1 MTEDFRAKITAE
13 LDTAAAENKLEA
25 FLNKKNKLKIDVEVN
40 QDSAKKLGSSIERGI
55 RQTKFDTSSITEQL
69 AGSFNISDKNV
80 LSRMKKQMDT
90 MVSSLGKTWNGSD
103 FDFKNASGFYSGLN
117 NLSDTVTKNA
127 KIVQGKT
134 GIYDDFFNY
143 FKDKK
148 IYVSDELKK
157 AMGGDAYKELL
168 QNNIGKIVRDS
179 AKGVSIDS
187 IWGEMTSLFP
197 EHFSTDM
204 MNQVDQITHAFDL
217 MKQARADMTQSFS
230 VSDLKGA
237 DFTAMTDSIAEQVLA
252 AGTQLKDALQTN
264 LMSATEAA
272 KTMIDLDVEVNTEKI
287 ASDIRSAV
295 QSAGTEA
302 GEALNVD
309 LKINDEQLISE
320 LRSAVGQ
327 LGTGE
332 EPVKVN
338 LQVDRESLQSDLNLT
353 LNDLELP
360 VHFKVDAEE
369 IESQLRAA
377 VESITDIQIDLRV
390 NTDPVT
396 DATAQAANTGNIQ
409 AEVPV
414 TAPQTDTSGLT
425 QLQQALGSVN
435 TAGQRSQSIF
445 SSLGSSFREAFSAYS
460 LANLMQDGLYKI
472 TDAGKEALSTVKE
485 FNDLETDLAM
495 ATGESRS
502 YASDLTQS
510 YNALGQELG
519 SITSDV
525 AKSADSWLRQGRSMS
540 ETNQLIKDSMVLSK
554 DAQMDSENAS
564 EVLTAT
570 LNGFQMNADQA
581 GHINDVLTS
590 IDLESA
596 SDAGGIGQALT
607 KVASQANNAG
617 VSLEKTAAMIAT
629 IKDVTQ
635 DSDDSIGTG
644 LKSILSRM
652 NQIKAGKFVD
662 SETGESLNDVEKV
675 LNKVGISMRDVNGQ
689 FKESEPI
696 IDEVAGKW
704 STFDGNT
711 KKAVATAMA
720 GTYQY
725 NKLIAMF
732 DNWDKVQSLTETA
745 LNADG
750 TAQKKFEDNY
760 LTSLEAKTNAL
771 KASLENL
778 ATSTVSSDLY
788 SGFLDGS
795 KSLVDFANNINLVQ
809 SAIAGLGAAGGV
821 YAIQQIV
828 AAFRELSNLGNA
840 LNLSRAVNIPDDSF
854 QRLLTLTQGLSE
866 SQTRLVLSSTALTDA
881 QRAAILTNQGMSS
894 AEAQASVAAMGLS
907 TAEGAAAASTFSL
920 SGALS
925 GLWATLMANPL
936 ILVAAGVTA
945 AVSAFSAYQHSVEE
959 AVSSAKQA
967 GTEWQENNTSLQ
979 DNIERITELRTALSS
994 GTLTEQEAA
1003 SAKSELLSIQ
1013 ESLTDSYHSQVAG
1026 IDLINGSLEE
1036 QIALLDKV
1044 SQKEASQF
1052 QNENKKGIEEA
1063 EKKVEKKRHTYL
1075 GQFLDNG
1082 SKESEAIKK
1091 SINDLKKEYGDEVFT
1106 IEPEMDGIT
1115 MDVHFKADSVT
1126 AKQALNDF
1134 MDDAKSIEKQY
1145 GESDTLSVM
1154 LDNASGGLSEAN
1166 EILGKY
1172 GDLYEQAQEAKL
1184 VAEEQTFK
1192 ADGKDQTALKW
1203 LNDYTKAVKN
1213 YNDALTEGD
1222 SDKITQAAGEFETV
1236 DTAVQSLLKNSDM
1249 SQFADQFSEVRD
1261 QLNDT
1266 AIAVN
1271 QFSDALS
1278 GKDTSKFGKEIKK
1291 NADSLKELGLTDTDF
1306 KYAFETE
1313 GVQEGEDQINALVDA
1328 AVECGLI
1335 SDTSSGEVAKLV
1347 NMLTQLGVISSSAG
1361 ASVDTTT
1368 EAVSDLADQIIN
1380 AQEAL
1385 SGIEKA
1391 TSVLTSQSTG
1401 KSISLDDFN
1410 SDELSDYTSA
1420 LEYNNGALH
1429 LNAEK
1434 VRELQKAK
1442 AEEAIQTNENQ
1453 KLEKQAQYMQNI
1465 AEIERLQDELRN
1477 LSDAKSQNAQ
1487 TIQSSIDALL
1497 SENDG
1502 LVNQCNQ
1509 LDLLSASLREATGAY
1524 QNWLDKQNTSESG
1537 DMFDDAMGA
1546 LDHIEDVTQNTDSE
1560 DYGRIG
1566 TNSYKAAVDFIVP
1579 DSVDTEDAEAVSSYI
1594 DSIEHYFNHDSD
1606 GNRTGLD
1613 VAEFCAKATKA
1624 GLMELDEASG
1634 EYKIAGQRTMQ
1645 DFADGLNLSL
1655 PMVQAMFGEME
1666 EFGGEFDWADEA
1678 VKTLGDLGM
1687 AAGEAKGRIEE
1698 LSGDKDLDIQ
1708 IDVSDIE
1715 STEDKI
1721 KTLDNTIS
1729 QMQEYK
1735 GTLEV
1740 DSSQVDDA
1748 NTVIQYCVTQKQM
1761 LEAPA
1766 VMSVDTSQVDG
1777 ELGNALSL
1785 LQQFQEAQNN
1795 VELQASVGADTSEA
1809 QGKVDGLV
1817 SEIQGLSPEIKATL
1831 GIDGA
1836 SEATIT
1842 ASIQALSPKIMVEAG
1857 VDSSVVDAYAAEE
1870 KKSNGTVDWDNN
1882 TGKVDAWAAQMH
1894 TSNGTV
1900 NWTNNTANVKTS
1912 FTATGTVNWTNANA
1926 PSKGS
1931 GGASGTAH
1939 AFGTAHYP
1947 HLVGHADA
1955 KGNWGTKTGGMTLVG
1970 ELGREIVV
1978 DPMTGTWHTVGDN
1991 GAEFQYIPAGSIV
2004 FNHLQTESL
2013 LEQGFV
2019 NSRGMARASG
2029 TAMVRGGISVSQA
2042 NIASGNRGSGTGN
2055 GSASTANTAA
2065 VNNNTKAVQSS
2076 GKAASEAADKVDEAL
2091 QNAIKKLNDNAMDWI
2106 ETTMNRLDRATS
2118 KYTDYAE
2125 SDTSHYTKAQKN
2137 YDKAIKSTQEEI
2149 DASKQA
2155 MQKYWSYAQKVAAD
2169 STVSQYL
2176 TPTLKKKID
2185 EGKTIDIESLS
2196 ASQKAAVDAYKEWMD
2211 KYLDAKDTNREKRAQ
2226 KLKLARAKVDNTYD
2240 SYDVIIGKREAKED
2254 YYAALAENRIA
2265 HGKSQKIGS
2274 VYYQDLKKQHDY
2286 AQYQKDWTAKEMKA
2300 VQKRM
2305 SEYLKTNGN
2314 NRKDKAYQ
2322 EMLKQYT
2329 ELKTTYAKADTH
2341 IQELTQAIQDA
2352 RENVKQWSVDRWERA
2367 GSKQDAAINYKIVS
2381 DNPDRQIAEK
2391 DYTERIKTNN
2401 RQILALQK
2409 LRQEKAEYYDT
2420 HFSSWNNE
2428 EAQKYLDSIA
2438 KIDEQILN
2446 LGSST
2451 EELKNKIME
2460 LRWKPF
2466 NDFQDELDSVINEY
2480 QTMQKLLGDEDSFY
2494 NDDGSLTQNG
2504 LTNVLLLQESIDAT
2518 KDKLANYRVAL
2529 DKLEEQYQNGCYSAE
2544 EYKEK
2549 TEELLKGIQ
2558 DASSSLAE
2566 YRQQI
2571 LSVYE
2576 TQVKTENDLLQ
2587 KNIDKRLEALDAKEK
2602 YYEFDKTI
2610 RKKSKDINALKASIS
2625 ALEGTSNAAA
2635 KARLEKLKAELA
2647 DAEEDMQDTV
2657 HNHETE
2663 MKKTGYENL
2672 QKDAENALDN
2682 TLDALKKNTSFQ
2694 EAVINNMLSNVKTN
2708 YDSTYKHLGEVMD
2721 QYGMKVSQTFDQ
2733 MITKAADFNT
2743 AAVNATKAWEG
2754 VYKMDT
2760 SKVPGAS
2767 NGQGGVNESADKILD
2782 DTLKKNDTSDG
2793 AGNVTPGTMTDK
2805 NYTLKLSDTDIYLT
2819 YSHIKKQLKATWSPK
2834 KPEHS
2839 DIEWKSSDESIAKVS
2854 SDGTV
2859 RGVSSGLD
2867 KNGLM
2872 ARDESKTRK
2881 CIITAIGGGGLAKAT
2896 CTVHV
2901 MPDSH
2906 YEKIK
2911 DYADKAGIKDTSGN
2925 NLRDAMEY
2933 AYKNGANHSDQSY
2946 IAVKGFKKAYLKDWT
2961 NSLSNRPDGATDVP
2975 AGVSPLIGY
2984 FNAKGKKVGPKEMQQ
2999 LADILQ
3005 INTPGVKKYD
3015 SWGSTLK
3022 NKILKA
3028 YKSYGFSKG
3037 GVVRKGIPA
3046 SILDM
3051 IGGEALIPRG
3061 DSMLIGAN
3069 PGETV
3074 LTEEFTKQLKPT
3086 AQILNEFNRRMAQ
3099 TTMEPSAAVQNKTTE
3114 ITSENHFIFNNPVIK
3129 SEEDAEKLMEKAIQ
3143 KHMDRNRRD
3152 WKKVR

>member
-1 MTEDFRAKITAE
+1 MAEDFRAKITAE
-13 LDTAAAENKLEA
+13 LDTAEAENKLNA

-40 QDSAKKLGSSIERGI
+40 QDSAKKLSSSIEKGI
-55 RQTKFDTSSITEQL
+55 RQTKLDTSSITEQL

-80 LSRMKKQMDT
+80 LNKMKKQMDT

-127 KIVQGKT
+127 KIIQGKT

-179 AKGVSIDS
+179 TKGVSIDS
-187 IWGEMTSLFP
+187 IWGEMSSLFP

-204 MNQVDQITHAFDL
+204 MNQVEQITHAFDL

-252 AGTQLKDALQTN
+252 AGTQMKDALQTN

-309 LKINDEQLISE
+309 LKINGEQLISE

-396 DATAQAANTGNIQ
+396 DATAQTANTGNIQ

-1082 SKESEAIKK
+1082 SEESEAIKK

-1266 AIAVN
+1266 AIAAN

-1391 TSVLTSQSTG
+1391 TSVLASQSTG

-1465 AEIERLQDELRN
+1465 AEIERLRDELRN

-1509 LDLLSASLREATGAY
+1509 LELLSASLREATGAY

-1708 IDVSDIE
+1708 IDVSDID

-1721 KTLDNTIS
+1721 ETLDNTIS
-1729 QMQEYK
+1729 QMQDYK
-1735 GTLEV
+1735 ETLEV

-1766 VMSVDTSQVDG
+1766 VMSVDASQVDG

-1795 VELQASVGADTSEA
+1795 VELQAAVGADTSEA

-1831 GIDGA
+1831 GIDGT

-1857 VDSSVVDAYAAEE
+1857 VDSTVVDAYAAEE
-1870 KKSNGTVDWDNN
+1870 KKSNGTVEWDNN

-2226 KLKLARAKVDNTYD
+2226 KLKLAKAKVDNTYD

-2274 VYYQDLKKQHDY
+2274 VYYQDLEKQRDY

-2305 SEYLKTNGN
+2305 AEYLKTNGN

-2329 ELKTTYAKADTH
+2329 ELKTIYAKADTH
-2341 IQELTQAIQDA
+2341 IQELTQAIQNT
-2352 RENVKQWSVDRWERA
+2352 REDVKQWSVDCWDRA

-2504 LTNVLLLQESIDAT
+2504 LTNILLLQESIDAT

-2558 DASSSLAE
+2558 NASSSLAE
-2566 YRQQI
+2566 YRQQMI
-2571 LSVYE
+2571 SVYE

-2587 KNIDKRLEALDAKEK
+2587 DNIDKRLEALDAKEK
-2602 YYEFDKTI
+2602 YYDYDKNI
-2610 RKKSKDINALKASIS
+2610 KKKSKDINALKSSIA
-2625 ALEGTSNAAA
+2625 ALEGTANAAA
-2635 KARLEKLKAELA
+2635 RARLEKLKAKLA

-2657 HNHETE
+2657 HQHETE

-2672 QKDAENALDN
+2672 QEDAENALDN
-2682 TLDALKKNTSFQ
+2682 TLDSLKKNTSFQ
-2694 EAVINNMLSNVKTN
+2694 EAVINNMLNNVKAN
-2708 YDSTYKHLGEVMD
+2708 YDSTYKHLGDVMD

-2743 AAVNATKAWEG
+2743 AAANATKAWEG

-2767 NGQGGVNESADKILD
+2767 NGQGGTNGSADKVLN
-2782 DTLKKNDTSDG
+2782 DTLKNNQTSDS
-2793 AGNVTPGTMTDK
+2793 AGNQTNLDGK
-2805 NYTLKLSDTDIYLT
+2805 NYTLTLNEKKIYLT
-2819 YSHIKKQLKATWSPK
+2819 KSHKSQTLKATW
-2834 KPEHS
+2834 KPSVPQHNQM
-2839 DIEWKSSDESIAKVS
+2839 IWTSSNTSVAKVDS
-2854 SDGTV
+2854 KGKVTATSFDKSKCCTITV
-2859 RGVSSGLD
+2859 TNDIGSATAKCKVYVVEASV
-2867 KNGLM
+2867 
-2872 ARDESKTRK
+2872 DEGISVTETLTGKTLTESQK
-2881 CIITAIGGGGLAKAT
+2881 HET
-2896 CTVHV
+2896 
-2901 MPDSH
+2901 
-2906 YEKIK
+2906 Y
-2911 DYADKAGIKDTSGN
+2911 
-2925 NLRDAMEY
+2925 EY
-2933 AYKNGANHSDQSY
+2933 AANNSIYDGVTAGKKGATT
-2946 IAVKGFKKAYLKDWT
+2946 ALL
-2961 NSLSNRPDGATDVP
+2961 NSWFNKLPNRPEGTKNIPEGTSKLA
-2975 AGVSPLIGY
+2975 AY
-2984 FNAKGKKVGPKEMQQ
+2984 FMKKGKKVNRNNLQE
-2999 LADILQ
+2999 LADILF
-3005 INTPGVKKYD
+3005 ITTPGAAKYEQWD
-3015 SWGSTLK
+3015 SSLK
-3022 NKILKA
+3022 NRILEK

-3037 GVVRKGIPA
+3037 GVVRRGIPA

-3051 IGGEALIPRG
+3051 IGADALIPRG
-3061 DSMLIGAN
+3061 DSTLIGAN

-3074 LTEEFTKQLKPT
+3074 LTKEFTDQLKPT
-3086 AQILNEFNRRMAQ
+3086 VATLNEFNARMAKPI
-3099 TTMEPSAAVQNKTTE
+3099 TEPSAAVQNQTTE
-3114 ITSENHFIFNNPVIK
+3114 VANEYHFTFNNPVIK
-3129 SEEDAEKLMEKAIQ
+3129 SEEDVRKLIEKA
-3143 KHMDRNRRD
+3143 MDDRTKRNKRD
-3152 WKKVR
+3152 WKKVI

>member
-1 MTEDFRAKITAE
+1 MAEDFRAKITAE
-13 LDTAAAENKLEA
+13 LDTAEAENKLNA

-40 QDSAKKLGSSIERGI
+40 QDSAKKLSSSIEKGI
-55 RQTKFDTSSITEQL
+55 RQTKLDTSSITEQL

-80 LSRMKKQMDT
+80 LNKMKKQMDT

-179 AKGVSIDS
+179 TKGVSIDS

-252 AGTQLKDALQTN
+252 TGTQLKDALQTN

-771 KASLENL
+771 KVSLENL

-1013 ESLTDSYHSQVAG
+1013 E
-1026 IDLINGSLEE
+1026 
-1036 QIALLDKV
+1036 
-1044 SQKEASQF
+1044 
-1052 QNENKKGIEEA
+1052 
-1063 EKKVEKKRHTYL
+1063 
-1075 GQFLDNG
+1075 
-1082 SKESEAIKK
+1082 
-1091 SINDLKKEYGDEVFT
+1091 
-1106 IEPEMDGIT
+1106 
-1115 MDVHFKADSVT
+1115 
-1126 AKQALNDF
+1126 
-1134 MDDAKSIEKQY
+1134 
-1145 GESDTLSVM
+1145 
-1154 LDNASGGLSEAN
+1154 
-1166 EILGKY
+1166 
-1172 GDLYEQAQEAKL
+1172 
-1184 VAEEQTFK
+1184 
-1192 ADGKDQTALKW
+1192 
-1203 LNDYTKAVKN
+1203 
-1213 YNDALTEGD
+1213 
-1222 SDKITQAAGEFETV
+1222 
-1236 DTAVQSLLKNSDM
+1236 
-1249 SQFADQFSEVRD
+1249 
-1261 QLNDT
+1261 
-1266 AIAVN
+1266 
-1271 QFSDALS
+1271 
-1278 GKDTSKFGKEIKK
+1278 
-1291 NADSLKELGLTDTDF
+1291 
-1306 KYAFETE
+1306 
-1313 GVQEGEDQINALVDA
+1313 DQINALVDA

-1391 TSVLTSQSTG
+1391 TSVLASQSTG

-1465 AEIERLQDELRN
+1465 AEIERLRDELRN

-1678 VKTLGDLGM
+1678 IKTLGDLGM

-1708 IDVSDIE
+1708 IDVSDID
-1715 STEDKI
+1715 STEDKV
-1721 KTLDNTIS
+1721 KTLDNTIQ
-1729 QMQEYK
+1729 QMQDYK

-1766 VMSVDTSQVDG
+1766 VMDVDTSQVDG
-1777 ELGNALSL
+1777 ELGNTLSL
-1785 LQQFQEAQNN
+1785 LQQFQQAQNN
-1795 VELQASVGADTSEA
+1795 VELQAAVGADTSEA
-1809 QGKVDGLV
+1809 QGQVDSLV
-1817 SEIQGLSPEIKATL
+1817 SEIDGLTPEIKATL
-1831 GIDGA
+1831 GIDTT
-1836 SEATIT
+1836 SETTIT
-1842 ASIQALSPKIMVEAG
+1842 ASIQALTPKMMVEAG

-1870 KKSNGTVDWDNN
+1870 KKSQGTVEWDNN

-1894 TSNGTV
+1894 TSNGQV
-1900 NWTNNTANVKTS
+1900 NWTNNVSQVKTS
-1912 FTATGTVNWTNANA
+1912 FTATGTVNWTNTSA
-1926 PSKGS
+1926 PTKGA
-1931 GGASGTAH
+1931 GGASGSAH
-1939 AFGTAHYP
+1939 VSGSAHYP

-1978 DPMTGTWHTVGDN
+1978 DPATGTWHTVGDN

-2019 NSRGMARASG
+2019 NSRGMAKASG
-2029 TAMVRGGISVSQA
+2029 TAMVRGGISVSQV
-2042 NIASGNRGSGTGN
+2042 NIASGHKTYSGS
-2055 GSASTANTAA
+2055 SPSTANTAA
-2065 VNNNTKAVQSS
+2065 VNNNTKAAQSL
-2076 GKAASEAADKVDEAL
+2076 GKTTSDAADKVDEAL
-2091 QNAIKKLNDNAMDWI
+2091 ENAVKKLNDNAMDWV
-2106 ETTMNRLDRATS
+2106 ETAMDRLDRTTS

-2125 SDTSHYTKAQKN
+2125 SDNSHYTKSQK
-2137 YDKAIKSTQEEI
+2137 YYEKAIASTQEEI
-2149 DASKQA
+2149 DASKAA
-2155 MQKYWSYAQKVAAD
+2155 MKKYWDYAQKVAAD
-2169 STVSQYL
+2169 ATVSQYL
-2176 TPTLKKKID
+2176 TPALKKKID

-2196 ASQKAAVDAYKEWMD
+2196 ASQKAAVDAYKEWID

-2226 KLKLARAKVDNTYD
+2226 KLKLAKAKVDNVYD
-2240 SYDVIIGKREAKED
+2240 SYDLIIGKRKAAED
-2254 YYAALAENRIA
+2254 YYSAKAENRIA
-2265 HGKSQKIGS
+2265 NGKSQKIGS
-2274 VYYQDLKKQHDY
+2274 VYYKDMKKQRDY
-2286 AQYQKDWTAKEMKA
+2286 AQYQKDWTSKEMKA

-2305 SEYLKTNGN
+2305 KEYLKTNGN

-2329 ELKTTYAKADTH
+2329 ELKTTYVEADTH

-2352 RENVKQWSVDRWERA
+2352 RENVKQWAVDRWERA
-2367 GSKQDAAINYKIVS
+2367 GSKQDAAISYKEVT
-2381 DNPDRQIAEK
+2381 DNPDRQISEK
-2391 DYTERIKTNN
+2391 DYTERIKTDN

-2409 LRQEKAEYYDT
+2409 LRAEKAEYYDA

-2428 EAQKYLDSIA
+2428 EAQEYLDSIA

-2446 LGSST
+2446 LGSSI

-2466 NDFQDELDSVINEY
+2466 DDLQDKIDSVLTEY

-2494 NDDGSLTQNG
+2494 NDDGSLTENG
-2504 LTNVLLLQESIDAT
+2504 LTNVLLLQESIDLT

-2529 DKLEEQYQNGCYSAE
+2529 DKLEEQYKNGCYSAE

-2558 DASSSLAE
+2558 NASSSLAE
-2566 YRQQI
+2566 YRQQMI
-2571 LSVYE
+2571 SVYE

-2587 KNIDKRLEALDAKEK
+2587 DNIDKRLEALDAKEK
-2602 YYEFDKTI
+2602 YYDYDKNI
-2610 RKKSKDINALKASIS
+2610 KKKSKDINALKSSIA
-2625 ALEGTSNAAA
+2625 ALEGTTNAAA
-2635 KARLEKLKAELA
+2635 RARLEKLKAELA

-2657 HNHETE
+2657 HEHEVE

-2672 QKDAENALDN
+2672 QEDAENALDN

-2694 EAVINNMLSNVKTN
+2694 EAVINNMLNNVKSN
-2708 YDSTYKHLGEVMD
+2708 YDSTYKHLGDVMMD

-2760 SKVPGAS
+2760 SKIPGAS
-2767 NGQGGVNESADKILD
+2767 NGQGGNNGSADKVLD
-2782 DTLKKNDTSDG
+2782 DTLKKSDNSDD
-2793 AGNVTPGTMTDK
+2793 AGNVTPGKVNGTT
-2805 NYTLKLSDTDIYLT
+2805 YSLKLNATEIYLT
-2819 YSHIKKQLKATWSPK
+2819 YSHLKYSLKATWSPS

-2839 DIEWKSSDESIAKVS
+2839 DIEWSSTDKSVAKVS
-2854 SDGTV
+2854 TS
-2859 RGVSSGLD
+2859 GVVTGVAAPLSKL
-2867 KNGLM
+2867 GLM
-2872 ARDESKTRK
+2872 SRDESLTRK
-2881 CIITAIGGGGLAKAT
+2881 CKIIANGGPGLAKAE
-2896 CTVHV
+2896 CTVHI
-2901 MPDSH
+2901 MPDEH
-2906 YEKIK
+2906 YGAIK
-2911 DYADKAGIKDTSGN
+2911 RYADRVGIDTSKEGN
-2925 NLRDAMEY
+2925 NLREAMEY
-2933 AYKNGANHSDQSY
+2933 AYKNGAFRSNQSST
-2946 IAVKGFKKAYLKDWT
+2946 AVEGFQKAYLKDWF
-2961 NSLSNRPDGATDVP
+2961 NALPNRPDGATDVP
-2975 AGVSPLIGY
+2975 SGVSQLAGY
-2984 FNAKGKKVGPKEMQQ
+2984 FYSKGKQVTRNDMQK

-3005 INTPGVKKYD
+3005 IKTPGVGSYD
-3015 SWGSTLK
+3015 TWGAPLK

-3028 YKSYGFSKG
+3028 YKAYGFSKG
-3037 GVVRKGIPA
+3037 GVVRNGIPA
-3046 SILDM
+3046 NILDM
-3051 IGGEALIPRG
+3051 IGGDALIPRG
-3061 DSMLIGAN
+3061 DSVLIGAN

-3074 LTEEFTKQLKPT
+3074 LTKEFTDQLKPT
-3086 AQILNEFNRRMAQ
+3086 VATLNAFNEMMAKPILS
-3099 TTMEPSAAVQNKTTE
+3099 PGAAVQNQNTE
-3114 ITSENHFIFNNPVIK
+3114 IVAENHFIFNNPVIK

-3143 KHMDRNRRD
+3143 KHMEKNKRD

>member
-1 MTEDFRAKITAE
+1 MAEDFRAKITAE
-13 LDTAAAENKLEA
+13 LDTAEAENKLEA

-179 AKGVSIDS
+179 TKGVSIDS

-1266 AIAVN
+1266 AIAAN

-1594 DSIEHYFNHDSD
+1594 NSIEHYFNHDSD

-1766 VMSVDTSQVDG
+1766 VMSVDASQVDG

-1795 VELQASVGADTSEA
+1795 VELQAAVGADTSEA

-1831 GIDGA
+1831 GIDGT

-1900 NWTNNTANVKTS
+1900 NWTNNTA
-1912 FTATGTVNWTNANA
+1912 
-1926 PSKGS
+1926 
-1931 GGASGTAH
+1931 
-1939 AFGTAHYP
+1939 
-1947 HLVGHADA
+1947 D
-1955 KGNWGTKTGGMTLVG
+1955 
-1970 ELGREIVV
+1970 
-1978 DPMTGTWHTVGDN
+1978 
-1991 GAEFQYIPAGSIV
+1991 
-2004 FNHLQTESL
+2004 
-2013 LEQGFV
+2013 
-2019 NSRGMARASG
+2019 
-2029 TAMVRGGISVSQA
+2029 
-2042 NIASGNRGSGTGN
+2042 
-2055 GSASTANTAA
+2055 
-2065 VNNNTKAVQSS
+2065 
-2076 GKAASEAADKVDEAL
+2076 
-2091 QNAIKKLNDNAMDWI
+2091 
-2106 ETTMNRLDRATS
+2106 
-2118 KYTDYAE
+2118 
-2125 SDTSHYTKAQKN
+2125 
-2137 YDKAIKSTQEEI
+2137 
-2149 DASKQA
+2149 
-2155 MQKYWSYAQKVAAD
+2155 
-2169 STVSQYL
+2169 
-2176 TPTLKKKID
+2176 
-2185 EGKTIDIESLS
+2185 
-2196 ASQKAAVDAYKEWMD
+2196 
-2211 KYLDAKDTNREKRAQ
+2211 
-2226 KLKLARAKVDNTYD
+2226 
-2240 SYDVIIGKREAKED
+2240 
-2254 YYAALAENRIA
+2254 
-2265 HGKSQKIGS
+2265 
-2274 VYYQDLKKQHDY
+2274 
-2286 AQYQKDWTAKEMKA
+2286 
-2300 VQKRM
+2300 
-2305 SEYLKTNGN
+2305 GN

-2352 RENVKQWSVDRWERA
+2352 RENVKQWSVDRWDRA

-2428 EAQKYLDSIA
+2428 EAQKYLDSIT

-2566 YRQQI
+2566 YRQQM

-2767 NGQGGVNESADKILD
+2767 NGQGGTNGSADKVLD

-2793 AGNVTPGTMTDK
+2793 AGNVTPGTMTGK

-2911 DYADKAGIKDTSGN
+2911 DYANKAGIKETSGN

-2933 AYKNGANHSDQSY
+2933 AYKNGANHSNQSY
-2946 IAVKGFKKAYLKDWT
+2946 TAVEGFKKAYLKDWT

-3005 INTPGVKKYD
+3005 INTPGVKNYD

-3051 IGGEALIPRG
+3051 IGVDALIPRG

>member
-1 MTEDFRAKITAE
+1 MAEDFRAKITAE

-40 QDSAKKLGSSIERGI
+40 QDSAKKLSSSIEKGI
-55 RQTKFDTSSITEQL
+55 RQTKLDTSSITEQL

-80 LSRMKKQMDT
+80 LSRMKKQMDS

-179 AKGVSIDS
+179 TKGVSIDS

-204 MNQVDQITHAFDL
+204 MNQVEQITHAFDL

-338 LQVDRESLQSDLNLT
+338 LQVDRESLQSDLNLA

-414 TAPQTDTSGLT
+414 TAPQTDTSGLA
-425 QLQQALGSVN
+425 QLQQALGNVN

-460 LANLMQDGLYKI
+460 LANLMQDGLYKV

-894 AEAQASVAAMGLS
+894 AEAQALVAAMGLS

-979 DNIERITELRTALSS
+979 DNIERITELRTALAS

-1082 SKESEAIKK
+1082 SEESEAIKK

-1266 AIAVN
+1266 AIAAN

-1361 ASVDTTT
+1361 ASVDST
-1368 EAVSDLADQIIN
+1368 AGSVADLTDQIESAN
-1380 AQEAL
+1380 KAL
-1385 SGIEKA
+1385 AGIQKA
-1391 TSVLTSQSTG
+1391 TSILDSQATG
-1401 KSISLDDFN
+1401 KSISIDDFN

-1453 KLEKQAQYMQNI
+1453 KLEKQAQYMENI
-1465 AEIERLQDELRN
+1465 SQIEQLQDKLRG
-1477 LSDAKSQNAQ
+1477 LSDAKSENAQ

-1546 LDHIEDVTQNTDSE
+1546 MEKIDNVTQNTDSE

-1566 TNSYKAAVDFIVP
+1566 TKSYKAAVDFIVP
-1579 DSVDTEDAEAVSSYI
+1579 DTVDSEDAQAVSSYM

-1624 GLMELDEASG
+1624 GLMELDEASN
-1634 EYKIAGQRTMQ
+1634 EYKVAGQRTMQ

-1708 IDVSDIE
+1708 IDVSDID

-1831 GIDGA
+1831 GIDGT

-1939 AFGTAHYP
+1939 VSGTAHYP

-2019 NSRGMARASG
+2019 NSRGMARTSG

-2076 GKAASEAADKVDEAL
+2076 GKAASEAADKVDKAL
-2091 QNAIKKLNDNAMDWI
+2091 ENAIKKLNDYAMDWV
-2106 ETTMNRLDRATS
+2106 ETAMDRLDRITS
-2118 KYTDYAE
+2118 KYKDYAE
-2125 SDTSHYTKAQKN
+2125 SDTSHLNKAQKN
-2137 YDKAIKSTQEEI
+2137 YNKAIKSTDKEI
-2149 DASKQA
+2149 AAADKAIK
-2155 MQKYWSYAQKVAAD
+2155 KYWEKAQTVAAEAN
-2169 STVSQYL
+2169 VKKYL
-2176 TPTLKKKID
+2176 TPALKKKID

-2196 ASQKAAVDAYKEWMD
+2196 ASQKAAVDAYKEWID
-2211 KYLDAKDTNREKRAQ
+2211 KYLDAKDTKREKQAQ
-2226 KLKLARAKVDNTYD
+2226 KIQLAKAKVDNVYD
-2240 SYDVIIGKREAKED
+2240 AYDIIIGKREAKEK
-2254 YYAALAENRIA
+2254 YYAAKAENRVS
-2265 HGKSQKIGS
+2265 HWKSQNVGS
-2274 VYYQDLKKQHDY
+2274 TYYRYLETERKY
-2286 AQYQKDWTAKEMKA
+2286 AEDQKTLTAKEIKD
-2300 VQKRM
+2300 VKKRM
-2305 SEYLKTNGN
+2305 AEYLKVGGT
-2314 NRKDKAYQ
+2314 KSSDKAYQ
-2322 EMLKQYT
+2322 EMTKQLS
-2329 ELKTTYAKADTH
+2329 ELQTTYLEADTH
-2341 IQELTQAIQDA
+2341 IQELTQTLQDT
-2352 RENVKQWSVDRWERA
+2352 REAVKQWEVDRWDRA
-2367 GSKQDAAINYKIVS
+2367 GAKQDASINYRLVT
-2381 DNPDRQIAEK
+2381 DNPDFQIAEK
-2391 DYTERIKTNN
+2391 DYTERIKTNS
-2401 RQILALQK
+2401 REVLALQK
-2409 LRQEKAEYYDT
+2409 LRQEKAEYYDANYQGT
-2420 HFSSWNNE
+2420 PYNE
-2428 EAQKYLDSIA
+2428 EAQKYLDEIA
-2438 KIDEQILN
+2438 QIDEQILK
-2446 LGSST
+2446 LGADS

-2466 NDFQDELDSVINEY
+2466 EDLQDKLGGVLNEY
-2480 QTMQKLLGDEDSFY
+2480 QTMRKLLGDEDSFY
-2494 NDDGSLTQNG
+2494 NDDGSFTENG
-2504 LTNVLLLQESIDAT
+2504 LTNILLLQESIDVT

-2566 YRQQI
+2566 YRQQMI
-2571 LSVYE
+2571 SVYE

-2610 RKKSKDINALKASIS
+2610 RKKSKDINALKASIY

-2635 KARLEKLKAELA
+2635 KARLEKLKAELS

-2657 HNHETE
+2657 HEHETE

-2694 EAVINNMLSNVKTN
+2694 EAVINNMLDNVRSN
-2708 YDSTYKHLGEVMD
+2708 YDSTYKHLGDVMD
-2721 QYGMKVSQTFDQ
+2721 QYGLKVSDTFNQ
-2733 MITKAADFNT
+2733 MIGKAADFNT
-2743 AAVNATKAWEG
+2743 AAVNATKAWET
-2754 VYKMDT
+2754 VIKMNT
-2760 SKVPGAS
+2760 SKVSGVS
-2767 NGQGGVNESADKILD
+2767 NGQGGTNGSADKVIQD
-2782 DTLKKNDTSDG
+2782 DAKNNQSSNG
-2793 AGNVTPGTMTDK
+2793 AGNQTNLDGK
-2805 NYTLKLSDTDIYLT
+2805 NYTLTLDEKKIYLT
-2819 YSHIKKQLKATWSPK
+2819 KSHKSQTLKATW
-2834 KPEHS
+2834 KPSVPQHNQM
-2839 DIEWKSSDESIAKVS
+2839 IWTSSNTSVAKVDS
-2854 SDGTV
+2854 KGKVTATSFDKSKCCTITV
-2859 RGVSSGLD
+2859 TNDIGSATAKCKVYVVEASV
-2867 KNGLM
+2867 
-2872 ARDESKTRK
+2872 DEGISVTETLTGKTLTESQK
-2881 CIITAIGGGGLAKAT
+2881 HET
-2896 CTVHV
+2896 
-2901 MPDSH
+2901 
-2906 YEKIK
+2906 Y
-2911 DYADKAGIKDTSGN
+2911 
-2925 NLRDAMEY
+2925 EY
-2933 AYKNGANHSDQSY
+2933 AANNSIYDGVTAGKKGATT
-2946 IAVKGFKKAYLKDWT
+2946 ALL
-2961 NSLSNRPDGATDVP
+2961 NSWFNKLPNRPEGTKNIPEGTSKLA
-2975 AGVSPLIGY
+2975 AY
-2984 FNAKGKKVGPKEMQQ
+2984 FMKKGKKVNRNNLQE
-2999 LADILQ
+2999 LADILF
-3005 INTPGVKKYD
+3005 ITTPGAAKYEQWD
-3015 SWGSTLK
+3015 SSLK
-3022 NKILKA
+3022 NRILEKYKA
-3028 YKSYGFSKG
+3028 YGFSKG

-3051 IGGEALIPRG
+3051 IGADALIPRG
-3061 DSMLIGAN
+3061 DSTLIGAN

-3074 LTEEFTKQLKPT
+3074 LTKEFTDQLKPT
-3086 AQILNEFNRRMAQ
+3086 VATLNEFNARMAK
-3099 TTMEPSAAVQNKTTE
+3099 PIIKPDAAVQNQNTE
-3114 ITSENHFIFNNPVIK
+3114 VANEYHFTFNNPVIK
-3129 SEEDAEKLMEKAIQ
+3129 SEEDVRKLIEKA
-3143 KHMDRNRRD
+3143 MDDRTKKNKSD
-3152 WKKVR
+3152 WRKIR

>member
-1 MTEDFRAKITAE
+1 MAEDFRAKITAE

-179 AKGVSIDS
+179 TKGVSIDS

-369 IESQLRAA
+369 IESQLWAA

-945 AVSAFSAYQHSVEE
+945 AVSAFSAYNNSVKE
-959 AVSSAKQA
+959 AVSNAKQA
-967 GTEWQENNTSLQ
+967 GTEWT
-979 DNIERITELRTALSS
+979 DNYSSMNDTIAKVTELREALAS
-994 GTLTEQEAA
+994 GTLSEQEAA
-1003 SAKSELLSIQ
+1003 NAKSELLSIQ
-1013 ESLTDSYHSQVAG
+1013 ESLTESYGNQVSG
-1026 IDLINGSLEE
+1026 IDLINGSLKE
-1036 QIALLDKV
+1036 QIALLDQV
-1044 SQKEASQF
+1044 SAKEAQSY
-1052 QNENKKGIEEA
+1052 QNENKRGIEKATKEM
-1063 EKKVEKKRHTYL
+1063 EKTRKAYL
-1075 GQFLDNG
+1075 GSFYDNG
-1082 SKESEAIKK
+1082 SEESEAIKDSIK
-1091 SINDLKKEYGDEVFT
+1091 KLQQEYGDDTLQMESDGISVNVRFEGDVTSQKEVLNGYMTEMDNVESKYKTGTAALMSDYASDSLNKANDILNKYQEIYDAAQQAKIASDETLYKDSTGKEQSAAGWLRDYAKAIDYYNNALSSGDTSKIAEAKTAFDEVNGSVSDLMLNSDMGMKFGDNFSEVKNQLDQATISANNFEKALSDSSNDKLQGFINDLKD
-1106 IEPEMDGIT
+1106 
-1115 MDVHFKADSVT
+1115 
-1126 AKQALNDF
+1126 LN
-1134 MDDAKSIEKQY
+1134 
-1145 GESDTLSVM
+1145 LS
-1154 LDNASGGLSEAN
+1154 
-1166 EILGKY
+1166 
-1172 GDLYEQAQEAKL
+1172 
-1184 VAEEQTFK
+1184 
-1192 ADGKDQTALKW
+1192 
-1203 LNDYTKAVKN
+1203 
-1213 YNDALTEGD
+1213 
-1222 SDKITQAAGEFETV
+1222 
-1236 DTAVQSLLKNSDM
+1236 
-1249 SQFADQFSEVRD
+1249 
-1261 QLNDT
+1261 
-1266 AIAVN
+1266 
-1271 QFSDALS
+1271 
-1278 GKDTSKFGKEIKK
+1278 
-1291 NADSLKELGLTDTDF
+1291 DTDF
-1306 KYAFETE
+1306 EYALETDGIQAGE
-1313 GVQEGEDQINALVDA
+1313 AAINGLAAEAEKAGVSTDQ
-1328 AVECGLI
+1328 LI
-1335 SDTSSGEVAKLV
+1335 SWLADL
-1347 NMLTQLGVISSSAG
+1347 NVISSTTG
-1361 ASVDTTT
+1361 NSVDDTT
-1368 EAVSDLADQIIN
+1368 ESVSGLADQIVN

-1385 SGIEKA
+1385 TGIQKA
-1391 TSVLTSQSTG
+1391 TSILTSQSTG

-1453 KLEKQAQYMQNI
+1453 KLEKQSQYMENI
-1465 AEIERLQDELRN
+1465 AQIEQLQDELRG
-1477 LSDAKSQNAQ
+1477 LSDAKSENAQ
-1487 TIQSSIDALL
+1487 AIQNSIDALL

-1502 LVNQCNQ
+1502 IVNQCNQ

-1766 VMSVDTSQVDG
+1766 VMSVDASQVDG

-1831 GIDGA
+1831 GIDGT

-2352 RENVKQWSVDRWERA
+2352 RENVKQWSVDRWDRA

-2428 EAQKYLDSIA
+2428 EVQKYLDSIT

-2466 NDFQDELDSVINEY
+2466 DDFQDELDSVINEY
-2480 QTMQKLLGDEDSFY
+2480 QTMQKLLGDEDNFY

-2504 LTNVLLLQESIDAT
+2504 LTNILLLQESIDAI

-2558 DASSSLAE
+2558 DASSSMAE

-2610 RKKSKDINALKASIS
+2610 RKKSKYINALKASIY

-2767 NGQGGVNESADKILD
+2767 NGQGGTNGSADKVLD

-2819 YSHIKKQLKATWSPK
+2819 YSHIKKQLKATWSPS

-2946 IAVKGFKKAYLKDWT
+2946 TAVEGFKKAYLKDWT

-3051 IGGEALIPRG
+3051 IGGDALIPRG

-3074 LTEEFTKQLKPT
+3074 LTKEFTDQLKPT
-3086 AQILNEFNRRMAQ
+3086 VTTLNEFNARMAKPI
-3099 TTMEPSAAVQNKTTE
+3099 TEPSAAVQNQTTE
-3114 ITSENHFIFNNPVIK
+3114 VANEYHFTFNNPVIK
-3129 SEEDAEKLMEKAIQ
+3129 SEEDVRKLIEKA
-3143 KHMDRNRRD
+3143 MDDRTKRNKRD
-3152 WKKVR
+3152 WKKVI

>member
-1 MTEDFRAKITAE
+1 MAEDFRAKITAE
-13 LDTAAAENKLEA
+13 LDTAEAENKLNA

-40 QDSAKKLGSSIERGI
+40 QDSAKKLSSSIEKGI
-55 RQTKFDTSSITEQL
+55 RQTKLDTSSITEQL

-179 AKGVSIDS
+179 TKGVSIDS

-204 MNQVDQITHAFDL
+204 MNQVEQITHAFDL

-264 LMSATEAA
+264 LISATEAA

-309 LKINDEQLISE
+309 LKINGEQLISE

-502 YASDLTQS
+502 YASDLMQS

-519 SITSDV
+519 SMTSDV

-540 ETNQLIKDSMVLSK
+540 ETNQLIKESMVLSK
-554 DAQMDSENAS
+554 DAQMDSEDAS

-590 IDLESA
+590 IDLKSA

-840 LNLSRAVNIPDDSF
+840 LNLSRVVNIPDDSF

-1249 SQFADQFSEVRD
+1249 FQFADQFSEVRD

-1266 AIAVN
+1266 AIAAN

-1291 NADSLKELGLTDTDF
+1291 NADSLKELGLTDKDF

-1385 SGIEKA
+1385 SGIKKA

-1766 VMSVDTSQVDG
+1766 VMSVDASQVDG

-1831 GIDGA
+1831 GIDGT

-1857 VDSSVVDAYAAEE
+1857 VDSSVVDAYVAEE
-1870 KKSNGTVDWDNN
+1870 KRSNGTVDWDNN

-1900 NWTNNTANVKTS
+1900 KWTNNTANVKTS

-2042 NIASGNRGSGTGN
+2042 NIASGNRGSGTDN

-2149 DASKQA
+2149 DVSKQA

-2176 TPTLKKKID
+2176 TPALKKKID

-2274 VYYQDLKKQHDY
+2274 VYYQDLEKQRDY

-2529 DKLEEQYQNGCYSAE
+2529 DKLE
-2544 EYKEK
+2544 
-2549 TEELLKGIQ
+2549 
-2558 DASSSLAE
+2558 
-2566 YRQQI
+2566 
-2571 LSVYE
+2571 
-2576 TQVKTENDLLQ
+2576 
-2587 KNIDKRLEALDAKEK
+2587 
-2602 YYEFDKTI
+2602 
-2610 RKKSKDINALKASIS
+2610 
-2625 ALEGTSNAAA
+2625 
-2635 KARLEKLKAELA
+2635 
-2647 DAEEDMQDTV
+2647 
-2657 HNHETE
+2657 
-2663 MKKTGYENL
+2663 
-2672 QKDAENALDN
+2672 
-2682 TLDALKKNTSFQ
+2682 
-2694 EAVINNMLSNVKTN
+2694 
-2708 YDSTYKHLGEVMD
+2708 
-2721 QYGMKVSQTFDQ
+2721 
-2733 MITKAADFNT
+2733 
-2743 AAVNATKAWEG
+2743 
-2754 VYKMDT
+2754 
-2760 SKVPGAS
+2760 
-2767 NGQGGVNESADKILD
+2767 
-2782 DTLKKNDTSDG
+2782 
-2793 AGNVTPGTMTDK
+2793 
-2805 NYTLKLSDTDIYLT
+2805 
-2819 YSHIKKQLKATWSPK
+2819 
-2834 KPEHS
+2834 
-2839 DIEWKSSDESIAKVS
+2839 
-2854 SDGTV
+2854 
-2859 RGVSSGLD
+2859 
-2867 KNGLM
+2867 
-2872 ARDESKTRK
+2872 
-2881 CIITAIGGGGLAKAT
+2881 
-2896 CTVHV
+2896 
-2901 MPDSH
+2901 
-2906 YEKIK
+2906 
-2911 DYADKAGIKDTSGN
+2911 
-2925 NLRDAMEY
+2925 
-2933 AYKNGANHSDQSY
+2933 
-2946 IAVKGFKKAYLKDWT
+2946 
-2961 NSLSNRPDGATDVP
+2961 
-2975 AGVSPLIGY
+2975 
-2984 FNAKGKKVGPKEMQQ
+2984 
-2999 LADILQ
+2999 
-3005 INTPGVKKYD
+3005 
-3015 SWGSTLK
+3015 
-3022 NKILKA
+3022 
-3028 YKSYGFSKG
+3028 
-3037 GVVRKGIPA
+3037 
-3046 SILDM
+3046 
-3051 IGGEALIPRG
+3051 
-3061 DSMLIGAN
+3061 
-3069 PGETV
+3069 
-3074 LTEEFTKQLKPT
+3074 
-3086 AQILNEFNRRMAQ
+3086 
-3099 TTMEPSAAVQNKTTE
+3099 
-3114 ITSENHFIFNNPVIK
+3114 
-3129 SEEDAEKLMEKAIQ
+3129 
-3143 KHMDRNRRD
+3143 
-3152 WKKVR
+3152 

>member
-1 MTEDFRAKITAE
+1 MAEDFRAKITAE
-13 LDTAAAENKLEA
+13 LDTAEAENKLNA

-40 QDSAKKLGSSIERGI
+40 QDSAKKLSSSIEKGI
-55 RQTKFDTSSITEQL
+55 RQTKLDTSSITEQL

-80 LSRMKKQMDT
+80 LNKMKKQMDT

-179 AKGVSIDS
+179 TKGVSIDS

-204 MNQVDQITHAFDL
+204 MNQVEQITHAFDL

-338 LQVDRESLQSDLNLT
+338 LQVDRESLQSDLNLA
-353 LNDLELP
+353 LNDLELL

-425 QLQQALGSVN
+425 QLQQALGNVN
-435 TAGQRSQSIF
+435 AAGQRGQSIF

-460 LANLMQDGLYKI
+460 LANLMQDGLYKV

-1184 VAEEQTFK
+1184 VVEEQTFK

-1465 AEIERLQDELRN
+1465 AEIERLRDELRN

-1546 LDHIEDVTQNTDSE
+1546 LDHIEDVTQNTKSD

-1634 EYKIAGQRTMQ
+1634 EYKVAGQRTMQ

-1708 IDVSDIE
+1708 IDVSDIDN
-1715 STEDKI
+1715 TEDKI
-1721 KTLDNTIS
+1721 KTLDNTIQ
-1729 QMQEYK
+1729 QMQDYK

-1766 VMSVDTSQVDG
+1766 VMSVDASQVDG

-1785 LQQFQEAQNN
+1785 LQQFQEVQNN
-1795 VELQASVGADTSEA
+1795 VELQAAVGADTSEA

-1817 SEIQGLSPEIKATL
+1817 SEIQGLNPEIKATL
-1831 GIDGA
+1831 GINGD

-1857 VDSSVVDAYAAEE
+1857 VDSTVVDAYAAEE
-1870 KKSNGTVDWDNN
+1870 KKSNGTVEWDNN

-2185 EGKTIDIESLS
+2185 EGKTIDVESLS

-2226 KLKLARAKVDNTYD
+2226 KLKLAKAKVDNTYD

-2274 VYYQDLKKQHDY
+2274 VYYQDLEKQRDY
-2286 AQYQKDWTAKEMKA
+2286 AQYQKDWTSKEMKA
-2300 VQKRM
+2300 VRKQM
-2305 SEYLKTNGN
+2305 AEYLKTNGN

-2329 ELKTTYAKADTH
+2329 DLKTTYAKADTH
-2341 IQELTQAIQDA
+2341 IQELTQAIQNT
-2352 RENVKQWSVDRWERA
+2352 REDVKQWSVDRWDRA

-2466 NDFQDELDSVINEY
+2466 DDLQDKIDSVLTEY

-2494 NDDGSLTQNG
+2494 NDDGSLTENG
-2504 LTNVLLLQESIDAT
+2504 LTNVLLLQESIDLT

-2529 DKLEEQYQNGCYSAE
+2529 DKLEEQYKNGCYSAE

-2558 DASSSLAE
+2558 NASSSLAE
-2566 YRQQI
+2566 YRQQMI
-2571 LSVYE
+2571 SVYE

-2587 KNIDKRLEALDAKEK
+2587 DNIDKRLEALDAKEK
-2602 YYEFDKTI
+2602 YYDYDKNI
-2610 RKKSKDINALKASIS
+2610 KKKSKDINALKSSIA
-2625 ALEGTSNAAA
+2625 ALEGTTNAAA
-2635 KARLEKLKAELA
+2635 RARLEKLKAELA

-2657 HNHETE
+2657 HQHEVE

-2672 QKDAENALDN
+2672 QEDAENALDN

-2694 EAVINNMLSNVKTN
+2694 EAVINNMLNNVKSN
-2708 YDSTYKHLGEVMD
+2708 YDSTYKHLGDVMN

-2760 SKVPGAS
+2760 SKIPGAS
-2767 NGQGGVNESADKILD
+2767 NGQGDNNGSADKVLD
-2782 DTLKKNDTSDG
+2782 DTLKKSDNSDD
-2793 AGNVTPGTMTDK
+2793 AGNVTPGKINGTT
-2805 NYTLKLSDTDIYLT
+2805 YALKLNASEIYLT
-2819 YSHIKKQLKATWSPK
+2819 YSHLKYSLKATWSPS

-2859 RGVSSGLD
+2859 RGVSAGLG

-2911 DYADKAGIKDTSGN
+2911 DYAERAGKLETSGN

-2946 IAVKGFKKAYLKDWT
+2946 TAVEGFKKAYLKDWF
-2961 NSLSNRPDGATDVP
+2961 NALPDRPNGATDVP
-2975 AGVSPLIGY
+2975 SGISQLAGY
-2984 FNAKGKKVGPKEMQQ
+2984 FYSKGKQVTRNDMQK
-2999 LADILQ
+2999 LADILE
-3005 INTPGVKKYD
+3005 IKTPGVGSYD
-3015 SWGSTLK
+3015 TWGGTLK

-3028 YKSYGFSKG
+3028 YKAYGFSKG
-3037 GVVRKGIPA
+3037 GVVRNGIPA

-3051 IGGEALIPRG
+3051 IGGDALIPRG
-3061 DSMLIGAN
+3061 DSVLIGAN

-3074 LTEEFTKQLKPT
+3074 LTKEFTDQLKPT
-3086 AQILNEFNRRMAQ
+3086 VATLNAFNEMMAKPILS
-3099 TTMEPSAAVQNKTTE
+3099 PGAAVQDQNTE
-3114 ITSENHFIFNNPVIK
+3114 IVAENHFIFNNPVIK

-3143 KHMDRNRRD
+3143 KHMEKNKRD

>member
-1 MTEDFRAKITAE
+1 MAEDFRAKITAE
-13 LDTAAAENKLEA
+13 LDTAEAENKLNA

-40 QDSAKKLGSSIERGI
+40 QDSAKKLSSSIEKGI

-778 ATSTVSSDLY
+778 ATSTISSDLY

-1222 SDKITQAAGEFETV
+1222 SDKITQVAGEFETV

-1266 AIAVN
+1266 AIAAN

-1361 ASVDTTT
+1361 ASVDSTT

-1594 DSIEHYFNHDSD
+1594 NSIEHYFNHDSD

-1831 GIDGA
+1831 GIDGT

-2055 GSASTANTAA
+2055 GSASTANTVA

-2254 YYAALAENRIA
+2254 YYAALAENRIV
-2265 HGKSQKIGS
+2265 HGKNQKIGS
-2274 VYYQDLKKQHDY
+2274 VYYQNLEKQRDY

-2300 VQKRM
+2300 VRKRM
-2305 SEYLKTNGN
+2305 TEYLKTNGN

-2341 IQELTQAIQDA
+2341 IQELTQAIQNA
-2352 RENVKQWSVDRWERA
+2352 REDVKQWSVDRWDRA

-2409 LRQEKAEYYDT
+2409 LRQEKAEYYDI
-2420 HFSSWNNE
+2420 HFNSWNNE

-2504 LTNVLLLQESIDAT
+2504 LTNILLLQESIDAT

-2558 DASSSLAE
+2558 DASSSMAE

-2708 YDSTYKHLGEVMD
+2708 YDSTYKHLGEVMN
-2721 QYGMKVSQTFDQ
+2721 QYGMKVSQTFNQ

-2754 VYKMDT
+2754 IYKMDT

-2767 NGQGGVNESADKILD
+2767 NGQGGTNGSADKILD

-2793 AGNVTPGTMTDK
+2793 A
-2805 NYTLKLSDTDIYLT
+2805 
-2819 YSHIKKQLKATWSPK
+2819 
-2834 KPEHS
+2834 
-2839 DIEWKSSDESIAKVS
+2839 
-2854 SDGTV
+2854 
-2859 RGVSSGLD
+2859 
-2867 KNGLM
+2867 
-2872 ARDESKTRK
+2872 
-2881 CIITAIGGGGLAKAT
+2881 
-2896 CTVHV
+2896 
-2901 MPDSH
+2901 
-2906 YEKIK
+2906 
-2911 DYADKAGIKDTSGN
+2911 
-2925 NLRDAMEY
+2925 
-2933 AYKNGANHSDQSY
+2933 
-2946 IAVKGFKKAYLKDWT
+2946 
-2961 NSLSNRPDGATDVP
+2961 
-2975 AGVSPLIGY
+2975 
-2984 FNAKGKKVGPKEMQQ
+2984 
-2999 LADILQ
+2999 
-3005 INTPGVKKYD
+3005 
-3015 SWGSTLK
+3015 
-3022 NKILKA
+3022 
-3028 YKSYGFSKG
+3028 
-3037 GVVRKGIPA
+3037 
-3046 SILDM
+3046 
-3051 IGGEALIPRG
+3051 
-3061 DSMLIGAN
+3061 
-3069 PGETV
+3069 
-3074 LTEEFTKQLKPT
+3074 
-3086 AQILNEFNRRMAQ
+3086 
-3099 TTMEPSAAVQNKTTE
+3099 
-3114 ITSENHFIFNNPVIK
+3114 
-3129 SEEDAEKLMEKAIQ
+3129 
-3143 KHMDRNRRD
+3143 
-3152 WKKVR
+3152 

>member
-1 MTEDFRAKITAE
+1 MAEDFRAKITAE

-179 AKGVSIDS
+179 TKGVSIDS

-353 LNDLELP
+353 LNDLELS

-840 LNLSRAVNIPDDSF
+840 LNLSRVVNIPDDSF

-945 AVSAFSAYQHSVEE
+945 AVSAFSAYNNSVKE
-959 AVSSAKQA
+959 AVSNAKQA
-967 GTEWQENNTSLQ
+967 GTEWT
-979 DNIERITELRTALSS
+979 DNYSSMNDTIAKVTELREALAS
-994 GTLTEQEAA
+994 GTLSEQEAA
-1003 SAKSELLSIQ
+1003 NAKSELLSIQ
-1013 ESLTDSYHSQVAG
+1013 ESLTESYGNQVSG
-1026 IDLINGSLEE
+1026 IDLINGSLKE
-1036 QIALLDKV
+1036 QIALLDQV
-1044 SQKEASQF
+1044 SAKEAQSY
-1052 QNENKKGIEEA
+1052 QNENKRGIEKATKEM
-1063 EKKVEKKRHTYL
+1063 EKTRKAYL
-1075 GQFLDNG
+1075 GSFYDNG
-1082 SKESEAIKK
+1082 SEESEAIKD
-1091 SINDLKKEYGDEVFT
+1091 SIKKLQQEYGDDTLQMESDGISVNVRFEGDVTSQKEVLNGYMTEMDNVESKYKTGTAALMSDYASDSLNKANDILNKYQEIYDAAQQAKIASDETLYKDSTGKEQSAAGWLRDYAKAIDYYNNALSSGDTSKIAETKTAFDEVNGSVSDLMLNSDMGMKFGDNFSEVKNQLDQATISANNFEKALSDSSNDKLQGFLNDLKD
-1106 IEPEMDGIT
+1106 
-1115 MDVHFKADSVT
+1115 
-1126 AKQALNDF
+1126 LN
-1134 MDDAKSIEKQY
+1134 
-1145 GESDTLSVM
+1145 LS
-1154 LDNASGGLSEAN
+1154 
-1166 EILGKY
+1166 
-1172 GDLYEQAQEAKL
+1172 
-1184 VAEEQTFK
+1184 
-1192 ADGKDQTALKW
+1192 
-1203 LNDYTKAVKN
+1203 
-1213 YNDALTEGD
+1213 
-1222 SDKITQAAGEFETV
+1222 
-1236 DTAVQSLLKNSDM
+1236 
-1249 SQFADQFSEVRD
+1249 
-1261 QLNDT
+1261 
-1266 AIAVN
+1266 
-1271 QFSDALS
+1271 
-1278 GKDTSKFGKEIKK
+1278 
-1291 NADSLKELGLTDTDF
+1291 DTDF
-1306 KYAFETE
+1306 EYALETDGIQAGE
-1313 GVQEGEDQINALVDA
+1313 AAINGLAAEAEKAGVSTDQ
-1328 AVECGLI
+1328 LI
-1335 SDTSSGEVAKLV
+1335 SWLADL
-1347 NMLTQLGVISSSAG
+1347 NVISSTTG
-1361 ASVDTTT
+1361 NSVDDTT
-1368 EAVSDLADQIIN
+1368 ESVSGLADQIVN

-1385 SGIEKA
+1385 TGIQKA
-1391 TSVLTSQSTG
+1391 TSILTSQSTG

-1453 KLEKQAQYMQNI
+1453 KLEKQSQYMENI
-1465 AEIERLQDELRN
+1465 AQIEQLQDELRG
-1477 LSDAKSQNAQ
+1477 LSDAKSENAQ
-1487 TIQSSIDALL
+1487 AIQNSIDALL

-1502 LVNQCNQ
+1502 IVNQCNQ

-1766 VMSVDTSQVDG
+1766 VMSVDASQVDG

-1831 GIDGA
+1831 GIDGT

-2274 VYYQDLKKQHDY
+2274 VYYQDIEKQRDY

-2305 SEYLKTNGN
+2305 AEYLKTNGN

-2341 IQELTQAIQDA
+2341 IQELTQAIQNA
-2352 RENVKQWSVDRWERA
+2352 REDVKQWSVDRWDRA

-2428 EAQKYLDSIA
+2428 EAQKYLDSIT

-2504 LTNVLLLQESIDAT
+2504 LTNVLLLQESIDAI

-2558 DASSSLAE
+2558 DASSSMAE

-2635 KARLEKLKAELA
+2635 KARLEKLKVELA
-2647 DAEEDMQDTV
+2647 DAEEDMQDAV

-2663 MKKTGYENL
+2663 MKKNGYENL

-2767 NGQGGVNESADKILD
+2767 NGQGGTNGSADKVLD

-2793 AGNVTPGTMTDK
+2793 AGNVTPGTMTGK

-2859 RGVSSGLD
+2859 RGVSSGLN

-2946 IAVKGFKKAYLKDWT
+2946 TAVEGFKKAYLKDWT

-2999 LADILQ
+2999 LANILQ
-3005 INTPGVKKYD
+3005 INTPGVKNYD
-3015 SWGSTLK
+3015 AWGSALK
-3022 NKILKA
+3022 NKILNA

-3051 IGGEALIPRG
+3051 IGGDALIPRG

>member
-1 MTEDFRAKITAE
+1 MAEDFRAKITAE
-13 LDTAAAENKLEA
+13 LDTAEAENKLNA

-40 QDSAKKLGSSIERGI
+40 QDSAKKLSSSIERGI
-55 RQTKFDTSSITEQL
+55 RQTKLDTSSITEQL

-80 LSRMKKQMDT
+80 LNKMKKQMDT

-127 KIVQGKT
+127 KIVQDKT

-179 AKGVSIDS
+179 TKGVSIDS

-204 MNQVDQITHAFDL
+204 MNQVEQITHAFDL

-338 LQVDRESLQSDLNLT
+338 LQVDRESLQSELNLA
-353 LNDLELP
+353 LNELELP

-540 ETNQLIKDSMVLSK
+540 ETTQLIKDSMVLSK

-894 AEAQASVAAMGLS
+894 AEAQTSVAAMGLS

-945 AVSAFSAYQHSVEE
+945 AVSAFSAYNNSVKE
-959 AVSSAKQA
+959 AVSNAKQA
-967 GTEWQENNTSLQ
+967 GTEWT
-979 DNIERITELRTALSS
+979 DNYSSMNDTIAKVTELREALAS
-994 GTLTEQEAA
+994 GTLSEQEAA
-1003 SAKSELLSIQ
+1003 NAKSELLSIQ
-1013 ESLTDSYHSQVAG
+1013 ESLTESYGNQVSG
-1026 IDLINGSLEE
+1026 IDLINGALKE
-1036 QIALLDKV
+1036 QIALLDQV
-1044 SQKEASQF
+1044 SAKEAQSY
-1052 QNENKKGIEEA
+1052 QNENKRGIEKATKEM
-1063 EKKVEKKRHTYL
+1063 EKTRKAYL
-1075 GQFLDNG
+1075 GSFYDNG
-1082 SKESEAIKK
+1082 SEESEAIKD
-1091 SINDLKKEYGDEVFT
+1091 SIKKLQQEYGDDTLQMESDGISVNVRFEGDVTSQKEVLNGYMTEMDNVESKYKTGTAALMSDYASDSLNKANDILNKYQEIYDAAQQAKIASDETLYKDSTGKEQSAAGWLRDYAKAIDYYNNALSSGDTSKIAEAKTAFDEVNGSVSDLMLNSDMGMKFGDNFSEVKNQLDQATISANNFEKALSDSSNDKLQGFLNDLKD
-1106 IEPEMDGIT
+1106 
-1115 MDVHFKADSVT
+1115 
-1126 AKQALNDF
+1126 LN
-1134 MDDAKSIEKQY
+1134 
-1145 GESDTLSVM
+1145 LS
-1154 LDNASGGLSEAN
+1154 
-1166 EILGKY
+1166 
-1172 GDLYEQAQEAKL
+1172 
-1184 VAEEQTFK
+1184 
-1192 ADGKDQTALKW
+1192 
-1203 LNDYTKAVKN
+1203 
-1213 YNDALTEGD
+1213 
-1222 SDKITQAAGEFETV
+1222 
-1236 DTAVQSLLKNSDM
+1236 
-1249 SQFADQFSEVRD
+1249 
-1261 QLNDT
+1261 
-1266 AIAVN
+1266 
-1271 QFSDALS
+1271 
-1278 GKDTSKFGKEIKK
+1278 
-1291 NADSLKELGLTDTDF
+1291 DTDF
-1306 KYAFETE
+1306 EYALETDGIQAGE
-1313 GVQEGEDQINALVDA
+1313 AAINGLAAEAEKAGVSTDQ
-1328 AVECGLI
+1328 LI
-1335 SDTSSGEVAKLV
+1335 SWLADL
-1347 NMLTQLGVISSSAG
+1347 NVISSTTG
-1361 ASVDTTT
+1361 NSVDDTT
-1368 EAVSDLADQIIN
+1368 ESVSGLADQIVN

-1385 SGIEKA
+1385 TGIQKA
-1391 TSVLTSQSTG
+1391 TSILTSQSTG

-1453 KLEKQAQYMQNI
+1453 KLEKQSQYMENI
-1465 AEIERLQDELRN
+1465 AQIEQLQDELRG
-1477 LSDAKSQNAQ
+1477 LSDAKSENAQ
-1487 TIQSSIDALL
+1487 AIQNSIDALL

-1502 LVNQCNQ
+1502 IVNQCNQ

-1766 VMSVDTSQVDG
+1766 VMSVDASQVDG

-1831 GIDGA
+1831 GIDGT

-2019 NSRGMARASG
+2019 NSRGMERASG

-2211 KYLDAKDTNREKRAQ
+2211 KYLDAKDTNREKRVQ
-2226 KLKLARAKVDNTYD
+2226 KLKLAKAKVDNTYD

-2352 RENVKQWSVDRWERA
+2352 RENVKQWSVDRWDRA

-2428 EAQKYLDSIA
+2428 EVQKYLDSIT

-2466 NDFQDELDSVINEY
+2466 DDFQDELDSVINEY
-2480 QTMQKLLGDEDSFY
+2480 QTMQKLLGDEDNFY

-2504 LTNVLLLQESIDAT
+2504 LTNVLLLQESIDAI

-2558 DASSSLAE
+2558 DASSSMAE

-2610 RKKSKDINALKASIS
+2610 RKKSKDINALKASIY

-2767 NGQGGVNESADKILD
+2767 NGQGGTNGSADKVLD

-2819 YSHIKKQLKATWSPK
+2819 YSHIKKQLKATWSPS

-2946 IAVKGFKKAYLKDWT
+2946 TAVEGFKKAYLKDWT

-3051 IGGEALIPRG
+3051 IGGDALIPRG

-3074 LTEEFTKQLKPT
+3074 LTKEFTDQLKPT
-3086 AQILNEFNRRMAQ
+3086 VATLNEFNARMAKPI
-3099 TTMEPSAAVQNKTTE
+3099 TEPSAAVQNQTTE
-3114 ITSENHFIFNNPVIK
+3114 VANEYHFTFNNPVIK
-3129 SEEDAEKLMEKAIQ
+3129 SEEDVRKLIEKA
-3143 KHMDRNRRD
+3143 MDDRTKRNKRD
-3152 WKKVR
+3152 WKKVI